1 MKKVVMLTGARG
13 FIGAHCLYALVD
25 RGFEVHAVSS
35 KGSYNGYPQQVTWH
49 HADLHNAEHILCL
62 MAEVRPEYLLH
73 LAWDVT
79 HGVYWSSLDNLR
91 WVKAGLSLLQAF
103 IDAGGRRSVMVGSC
117 AEYDWNYGYC
127 TEGLTPLKPATL
139 YGTCKD
145 ALYNVAS
152 AASRE
157 AGISS
162 AWGRLFYLYGPGEHE
177 GRLVPAVIKAL
188 LKGEEAL
195 CTQGDQIRDYLY
207 VKDAAAALTALLESE
222 VEGPLNIAAGQP
234 IVLRELIEAA
244 AREVGR
250 TDLVRLG
257 ALAAGKDDPPLLLA
271 NTRRLNEEVGWLP
284 HYSLQQGLKETVSW
298 WRNR

>member
-1 MKKVVMLTGARG
+1 MKKVMLTGARG
-13 FIGAHCLYALVD
+13 FIGAHCLDALVD
-25 RGFEVHAVSS
+25 RGFAVHAVSS
-35 KGSYNGYPQQVTWH
+35 KGSYNGYPQQVEWH
-49 HADLHNAEHILCL
+49 HADLHNAEHILRL

-91 WVKAGLSLLQAF
+91 WVKAGVSLLQAF
-103 IDAGGRRSVMVGSC
+103 IAAGGRRSLMAGSC
-117 AEYDWNYGYC
+117 AEYDWSYGYC

-145 ALYNVAS
+145 ALHKVVT
-152 AASRE
+152 AASHE
-157 AGISS
+157 ADISS

-188 LKGEEAL
+188 LEGEEAL

-207 VKDAAAALTALLESE
+207 VKDAAGALIALLESE
-222 VEGPLNIAAGQP
+222 VEGPVNIAAGRP
-234 IVLRELIEAA
+234 IVLRDLIEETASQ
-244 AREVGR
+244 VGR
-250 TDLVRLG
+250 PDLIRLG
-257 ALAAGKDDPPLLLA
+257 AMAAGKDDPPLLLA

-284 HYSLQQGLKETVSW
+284 GYSLQQGLKETVSW
-298 WRNR
+298 WRKR

>member
-1 MKKVVMLTGARG
+1 MKKVMLTGARG
-13 FIGAHCLYALVD
+13 FIGAHCLCALAN

-35 KGSYNGYPQQVTWH
+35 KGRYNGYPQQVVWH
-49 HADLHNAEHILCL
+49 HADLHNAEHILLL

-103 IDAGGRRSVMVGSC
+103 VDAGGRRSLMVGSC

-145 ALYNVAS
+145 ALHQVVT

-157 AGISS
+157 AAISS
-162 AWGRLFYLYGPGEHE
+162 AWGRLFYLYGPGEHD

-188 LKGEEAL
+188 LAGEEAL

-207 VKDAAAALTALLESE
+207 VKDAAAALTALLESA
-222 VEGPLNIAAGQP
+222 VEGPVNIASGRP
-234 IVLRELIEAA
+234 IVLRELIEATA
-244 AREVGR
+244 SQVGR
-250 TDLVRLG
+250 PDLIRLD
-257 ALAAGKDDPPLLLA
+257 ALAASKDDPPLLLA
-271 NTRRLNEEVGWLP
+271 NTRRLNKEVGWLP
-284 HYSLQQGLKETVSW
+284 GFSLQEGLQETVCW
-298 WRNR
+298 WRSR

>member
-1 MKKVVMLTGARG
+1 MKKVMLTGARG
-13 FIGAHCLYALVD
+13 FIGAHCLCALVD
-25 RGFEVHAVSS
+25 KGFEVHAVSS
-35 KGSYNGYPQQVTWH
+35 KGSYNGYTQQITWH
-49 HADLHNAEHILCL
+49 HADLHNSEHILRL

-79 HGVYWSSLDNLR
+79 HGVYWSSLENLR
-91 WVKAGLSLLQAF
+91 WVRAGLSLLQAF
-103 IDAGGRRSVMVGSC
+103 IDAGGRRSLMVGSC

-127 TEGLTPLKPATL
+127 TEGLTPLKPTTL

-145 ALYNVAS
+145 ALHKVTA

-162 AWGRLFYLYGPGEHE
+162 AWGRFFYLYGPGEHE

-188 LKGEEAL
+188 LKGEEAH

-207 VKDAAAALTALLESE
+207 VKDAAGALTALLESE
-222 VEGPLNIAAGQP
+222 VEGPVNIAAGRP
-234 IVLRELIEAA
+234 IVLRELIEATA
-244 AREVGR
+244 SQVGR
-250 TDLVRLG
+250 PDLVRLG
-257 ALAAGKDDPPLLLA
+257 ALTAGKDDPPLLLA

-284 HYSLQQGLKETVSW
+284 QYRLQQGLQETVSW
-298 WRNR
+298 WRSR